1 MWMMISRISRIK
13 LFFAAIAGMMLIT
26 VFFPAPSRGAEA
38 VRARSRI
45 AVVSFAANNTEGG
58 VARGVR
64 NSVEISLFKD
74 GSFDILE
81 QSQVDVIL
89 RERKLQAMECRD
101 AACAARLGQLLKADY
116 VIIGSV
122 DRLGN
127 YTVNVKVVNVREG
140 RIVISESRDARE
152 IGDLKPA
159 AEELSRRVAD
169 RIKGKG
175 TGITSLRY
183 PLLLSANFIF
193 AMPIGYLK
201 GIAERGYGATLSAR
215 VENLLVTGLFC
226 GIDARFLYLEG
237 KGSMQKAMMVP
248 LLARFGYAYAVWR
261 VSIVPFVS
269 AGGCYSMNYYYTDRF
284 RYWKVRRNG
293 FQPMLNAGLSFDF
306 LAGKNVYIRI
316 GADYNIIFEKAG
328 DISFFTCLAGMG
340 LKF

>member
-1 MWMMISRISRIK
+1 MMISPISRMRLI
-13 LFFAAIAGMMLIT
+13 LTAIAGLMLIAA
-26 VFFPAPSRGAEA
+26 FFPASSHGADEIK
-38 VRARSRI
+38 ARSRI
-45 AVVSFAANNTEGG
+45 AVVNFAANNTEGG
-58 VARGVR
+58 VARGIR
-64 NSVEISLFKD
+64 NSVEINLFKD

-89 RERKLQAMECRD
+89 RERKLQALECRD

-122 DRLGN
+122 DRLGA

-140 RIVISESRDARE
+140 KIIISESKDARE

-159 AEELSRRVAD
+159 AEEVTRRIAD

-175 TGITSLRY
+175 QGVSGFAY
-183 PLLLSANFIF
+183 PVFLSANFFYAI
-193 AMPIGYLK
+193 PVGYLK
-201 GIAERGYGATLSAR
+201 GIAEGGYGASVAAR

-248 LLARFGYAYAVWR
+248 LLAQFGYAYTVWK

-293 FQPMLNAGLSFDF
+293 LQPMLNAGLSFDF
-306 LAGKNVYIRI
+306 LTGKNIYIRV

-328 DISFFTCLAGMG
+328 DISYVTCLAGMG

>member
-1 MWMMISRISRIK
+1 MTSRISRMM
-13 LFFAAIAGMMLIT
+13 LSCAAITAMTMVITLI
-26 VFFPAPSRGAEA
+26 PATTRGAEA
-38 VRARSRI
+38 VKARSRI
-45 AVVSFAANNTEGG
+45 AVVNFAANNTEGG

-64 NSVEISLFKD
+64 NSVEINLFKD

-81 QSQVDVIL
+81 QSQMEVIL
-89 RERKLQAMECRD
+89 RERKLQALECRD

-140 RIVISESRDARE
+140 RIVISESKDARE

-159 AEELSRRVAD
+159 AEELTRRIAD

-175 TGITSLRY
+175 SGVISLKY
-183 PLLLSANFIF
+183 PLFLSANFIF

-201 GIAERGYGATLSAR
+201 GIAERGYGAALSVR

-237 KGSMQKAMMVP
+237 KGSMQKAMMIP
-248 LLARFGYAYAVWR
+248 LLAQFGYAYTVWK

-269 AGGCYSMNYYYTDRF
+269 AGGCYSMNYYYTDQF

-306 LAGKNVYIRI
+306 LTGKNIYIRV

-328 DISFFTCLAGMG
+328 DISYVTCLAGMG